1 MNKYL
6 LVLATLAFMGMGA
19 AGQTKRVIAV
29 IGSSTAAG
37 TGATPI
43 ADSWVN
49 LLKAYYQNLQL
60 IDTIFNIADGGSVTY
75 IGLPTWDS
83 VGGSGIPKPDTLYNV
98 TKALS
103 YIPDVVL
110 VAYASNDVVA
120 GYTLQQTMTNLR
132 IIYQEVINA
141 GKIAYVA
148 TTQPRGGI
156 LTTQKALLK
165 LERDSILAE
174 FPANSMDFYTPLVAA
189 DSLSLNPIYAFD
201 STHPNNAGHQLLFQ
215 VVKNTDIFSSFPL
228 ALKIGNFSAGEQPQ
242 DVLLSWTALEGSG
255 PVLFVIQ
262 RSQDGLSFT
271 GIGQEKEPA
280 NLPGTGYSWK
290 DATPLPGRSYY
301 RLQTTANGSTS
312 YSPVASIVRSPVDWI
327 IGSIY
332 VQQGGSQL
340 IAEIGSAKNRNI
352 TLSVVN
358 TAGSLIIRQAGYV
371 AAPAATITIPLLGLA
386 QGEYFLRIV
395 TEDGMVSTKPFLK
408 W

>member
-6 LVLATLAFMGMGA
+6 LVLATLAFMCMGA

-156 LTTQKALLK
+156 PTTQKALLK

-228 ALKIGNFSAGEQPQ
+228 ALTNGNFSAREQQQ
-242 DVLLSWTALEGSG
+242 DVLLQWTAEEAGA
-255 PVLFVIQ
+255 VLFVIQ
-262 RSQDGLSFT
+262 RSQDGVSFSDL
-271 GIGQEKEPA
+271 GQENEQA

-290 DATPLPGRSYY
+290 DAAPLPGRSCY
-301 RLQTTANGSTS
+301 RLLTTANGSTS
-312 YSPVASIVRSPVDWI
+312 YSPVVSIIRSPVDWVV
-327 IGSIY
+327 GNVY
-332 VQQGGSQL
+332 VQRGGSQL
-340 IAEIGSAKNRNI
+340 IAEIGSAKSRNI

-358 TAGSLIIRQAGYV
+358 TAGSVIIRQAGYV
-371 AAPAATITIPLLGLA
+371 AAPASTITLPLFGLA

-408 W
+408 L

>member
-1 MNKYL
+1 MNRYL
-6 LVLATLAFMGMGA
+6 LAFA
-19 AGQTKRVIAV
+19 LSFIFASASGQTIRVIAV

-37 TGATPI
+37 TGAIPI
-43 ADSWVN
+43 DNSWVN
-49 LLKAYYQNLQL
+49 LTKAYYQSLGL
-60 IDTIFNIADGGSVTY
+60 IDTIYNIALGGSVTF

-83 VGGSGIPKPDTLYNV
+83 SGEPKPDTAHNV

-120 GYTLQQTMTNLR
+120 GYTLQQTMANLR

-156 LTTQKALLK
+156 PTVQKQLLK
-165 LERDSILAE
+165 SEADSVLAE

-189 DSLSLNPIYAFD
+189 DSLSLNPVYAFD

-228 ALKIGNFSAGEQPQ
+228 ALTIGNFSAREQQQ
-242 DVLLSWTALEGSG
+242 DVLLQWTAVEAGA
-255 PVLFVIQ
+255 VLFVIQ
-262 RSQDGLSFT
+262 RSQDGISFT
-271 GIGQEKEPA
+271 GIDQEKEQA
-280 NLPGTGYSWK
+280 NLAGTGYSWK
-290 DATPLPGRSYY
+290 DAAPLPGRSYY

-312 YSPVASIVRSPVDWI
+312 FSPIVSIVRSPVDWV
-327 IGSIY
+327 IGNVY
-332 VQQGGSQL
+332 FQRGGSQL

-358 TAGSLIIRQAGYV
+358 TAGSLILRQAGYV
-371 AAPAATITIPLLGLA
+371 AAPASTITLPLFGLA

-395 TEDGMVSTKPFLK
+395 TDDGKVSTKPFLIF
-408 W
+408 